1 MWIGLE
7 SLGESITGHKVEG
20 VVEKLGSSVESLGNG
35 MPDRDESVVGE
46 DVGAGVAA
54 ISFHAVLCAN

>member
-20 VVEKLGSSVESLGNG
+20 VVEQLGSSVEALGK
-35 MPDRDESVVGE
+35 SY
-46 DVGAGVAA
+46 AG
-54 ISFHAVLCAN
+54 S